1 MSYGRLIGRQ
11 RNRFAQGCGSLMGI
25 AQGLVADQQLN
36 DAEIRFLSAWLH
48 DNEELSAVWP
58 GDVLFGRVKDVLAD
72 GVITD
77 TERTH
82 LVETLE
88 KICGGEMEETG
99 AAVNQLAF
107 DDVSNIAW
115 PGKLFCITG
124 DFVYGPRDRVQ
135 VAIEQRGGLISKGV
149 TKKLEYLVVGL
160 RGSEE
165 WKHGSYGTKIE
176 KAIQYKRSGQALVIV
191 REDAWTKALQA

>member
-1 MSYGRLIGRQ
+1 MSYGRLIGLE
-11 RNRFAQGCGSLMGI
+11 RNRFVQSCGSLMGI
-25 AQGLVADQQLN
+25 AQGLIADQQLN

-48 DNEELSAVWP
+48 DNEELSSVWP
-58 GDVLFGRVKDVLAD
+58 GDVLFGRVKEVLAD

-77 TERTH
+77 AERSH

-107 DDVSNIAW
+107 DNVSIISW
-115 PGKLFCITG
+115 SGKVFCVTG

-135 VAIEQRGGLISKGV
+135 SEIEQRGGLISKSV

-176 KAIQYKRSGQALVIV
+176 KAIEYKRGGQSLVIV